1 MRNGA
6 RCGRCHHRSTGGPA
20 GALGNL
26 GGLDGRRRPAWLR
39 PRLARHGREAE
50 RQELTNGWHGKRPA
64 QGQGDR
70 TKVDRGAR
78 KDRRRLRQGAEPSQ
92 CRLLGANG
100 EGAQGGR
107 GFSFRQTGPRL
118 DLPREAAG
126 EPLLIRSEPTFRAE
140 IRARGKDRVQ
150 HVPSASPDRRAA
162 PRADVALGRPVRVP
176 SSEESGAPGAEP
188 GAWWVWT
195 ALAPVAP
202 SQGW

>member
-1 MRNGA
+1 MPAALPTSEEKWSPLWPLPPSIHRWSG
-6 RCGRCHHRSTGGPA
+6 GRTRGTSAGWMGG
-20 GALGNL
+20 
-26 GGLDGRRRPAWLR
+26 DGQPGWS

-140 IRARGKDRVQ
+140 IRARGKDRG
-150 HVPSASPDRRAA
+150 PA
-162 PRADVALGRPVRVP
+162 RPF
-176 SSEESGAPGAEP
+176 G
-188 GAWWVWT
+188 
-195 ALAPVAP
+195 LA
-202 SQGW
+202 